1 MWSIYA
7 LGGGWGHLTRA
18 VALARAVGSA
28 TPIRI
33 VTNSPYAEFVQRYLP
48 GLDIVAVSSREQTLS
63 ILAASDRLIV
73 DTFPRGLLGELA
85 DWLPRQSMRKV
96 LVARDLNPDYVES
109 FALRDFVAANYDLV
123 LCPGEGEAF
132 ADLPCAR
139 TTNPWLVAD
148 VPEPRGNRNLALVC
162 AAGNREEQGWYG
174 EVAALLSREMPVLC
188 LSPERPPGCPPEL
201 WRQHWP
207 ALELFGSA
215 AVVVGGAGY
224 NLVNETRAANVPLI
238 ARAWTRLYDRQARRA
253 QRAGAALV
261 ETPAEA
267 AQAARRAHQPRPL
280 RVLFENGTKQAV
292 SAIRNL

>member
-18 VALARAVGSA
+18 VALARAVGTQ

-33 VTNSPYAEFVQRYLP
+33 VTNSPYAEFVQRYVP
-48 GLDIVAVSSREQTLS
+48 ELDILSVSSREETLCY
-63 ILAASDRLIV
+63 LAGSDCLIV
-73 DTFPRGLLGELA
+73 DTFPRGLLGELV

-96 LVARDLNPDYVES
+96 LVARDLIPEYVES
-109 FALRDFVAANYDLV
+109 YALRDFVAANYDLV

-132 ADLPCAR
+132 ADLPRAR
-139 TTNPWLVAD
+139 MTDPWLVAN
-148 VPEPRGNRNLALVC
+148 VPEPCANRNLALVC
-162 AAGNREEQGWYG
+162 ACGNREEQGWYG

-188 LSPERPPGCPPEL
+188 VSPACPLGCPTEV

-215 AVVVGGAGY
+215 KVVVGGAGY

-238 ARAWTRLYDRQARRA
+238 ARAWMRLYDRQALRA
-253 QRAGAALV
+253 QRAGATLV

-267 AQAARRAHQPRPL
+267 VEAARRVHEPRP
-280 RVLFENGTKQAV
+280 RGLFENGAKQAAL
-292 SAIRNL
+292 AILDI